1 MVKIIFARHGQSE
14 ANLAGVLAGR
24 RGANPLTAVGRQ
36 QACTAA
42 DLLPADVALWK
53 VSEIARCAE
62 TADLLMRTHAEKQR
76 SDKPTAAVMDEF
88 SEVDYGDWSGRSLEE
103 LRKLPEWE
111 CVQNTPQDM
120 VFPGGETQHDAW
132 LRTRRGVKKVLDEL
146 RERNSEAVAVV
157 VTHGDIIK
165 MAVADALGLQL
176 QNFQRTAVAPGSLT
190 TIDYSGTVPVLTA
203 LSVTPAGRT
212 GQAGTLGGGA

>member
-36 QACTAA
+36 QACAAA
-42 DLLPADVALWK
+42 DLLPSTVALWR
-53 VSEIARCAE
+53 VSTIPRCGE
-62 TADLLMRTHAEKQR
+62 TADLLMRTHAEKHG
-76 SDKPTAAVMDEF
+76 SGVPAAAVMEDF
-88 SEVDYGDWSGRSLEE
+88 SEVDYGDWSGRLLEE

-111 CVQNTPQDM
+111 CIQNTPQDM
-120 VFPGGETQHDAW
+120 VFPGGEAQHGAW
-132 LRTRRGVKKVLDEL
+132 LRTRRGVNSVLDEL
-146 RERNSEAVAVV
+146 REHSSDAVAVV

-165 MAVADALGLQL
+165 MAVADALGLPL

-212 GQAGTLGGGA
+212 GQADTLGGGA

>member
-24 RGANPLTAVGRQ
+24 RGANPLTAAGRQ
-36 QACTAA
+36 QACAAA
-42 DLLPADVALWK
+42 DLLPSSIALWK

-62 TADLLMRTHAEKQR
+62 TADLLMRTHAKNHD
-76 SDKPTAAVMDEF
+76 SAVPAAAVMGEF
-88 SEVDYGDWSGRSLEE
+88 SEVDYGDWSGRPLEE
-103 LRKLPEWE
+103 LRRLPEWE
-111 CVQNTPQDM
+111 RVQNTPQDM
-120 VFPGGETQHDAW
+120 VFPGGEAQHDAW
-132 LRTRRGVKKVLDEL
+132 LRTRQGVEKVLDEL

-190 TIDYSGTVPVLTA
+190 TIDYASRVPVLTA